1 MALHRL
7 RSRTRGAAAVEWI
20 IVVMFI
26 AIVGLKVVYEFGRI
40 ARCKMAAGDHASECT
55 SSSNTQLKPA
65 DDGCIGLVCKQ
76 TN

>member
-1 MALHRL
+1 MARHRL
-7 RSRTRGAAAVEWI
+7 RARTRGAAAVEWI

-26 AIVGLKVVYEFGRI
+26 AIAGLKVVYEFGRI
-40 ARCKMAAGDHASECT
+40 ARCKMVAGDHASECT
-55 SSSNTQLKPA
+55 GSSNTQLKPA

>member
-1 MALHRL
+1 MARNRL
-7 RSRTRGAAAVEWI
+7 RSRRGAAAVEWI
-20 IVVMFI
+20 IVTMFI

-55 SSSNTQLKPA
+55 SGDTQLKPA

-76 TN
+76 TP